1 MLVVSKLKG
10 NILLKTML
18 LNVEKLPWNARGL
31 DKKSAR
37 QWTTSNNANQFR
49 HFFSFFYSLSPY
61 LFCYSSLTLSL
72 SPSLSLLSFF
82 LSLIFFFCSYLFPL
96 LITLFVNIQLLGTE
110 RAITLS
116 LTNPKR
122 TTICLEG
129 FNLCI
134 LKHIFT
140 IHPGADVVNKFQR
153 SVAMLC

>member
-1 MLVVSKLKG
+1 MLKNCPGTHAALTKSQLVSGPLQTMQTSSDIFSPFS
-10 NILLKTML
+10 ILSLSL
-18 LNVEKLPWNARGL
+18 
-31 DKKSAR
+31 
-37 QWTTSNNANQFR
+37 F
-49 HFFSFFYSLSPY
+49 LSPY
-61 LFCYSSLTLSL
+61 LYLLEFFYSQ
-72 SPSLSLLSFF
+72 SLSLFLS

-96 LITLFVNIQLLGTE
+96 LITLFVNIQQLLGTE

-140 IHPGADVVNKFQR
+140 IHPGADVVNKF
-153 SVAMLC
+153 

>member
-1 MLVVSKLKG
+1 MLKNCPGTHAALTKSQLVSGPLQTMQTSSDIFSPFS
-10 NILLKTML
+10 ILSLHIFFAIVL
-18 LNVEKLPWNARGL
+18 L
-31 DKKSAR
+31 
-37 QWTTSNNANQFR
+37 
-49 HFFSFFYSLSPY
+49 
-61 LFCYSSLTLSL
+61 LSL
-72 SPSLSLLSFF
+72 SLPLSLLSFF

-140 IHPGADVVNKFQR
+140 IHPGADVVNKF
-153 SVAMLC
+153 

>member
-1 MLVVSKLKG
+1 MLKNCPGTHAALTKSQLVSGPLQ
-10 NILLKTML
+10 TM
-18 LNVEKLPWNARGL
+18 
-31 DKKSAR
+31 
-37 QWTTSNNANQFR
+37 QTSSDI
-49 HFFSFFYSLSPY
+49 FSPFSI
-61 LFCYSSLTLSL
+61 LSL
-72 SPSLSLLSFF
+72 SLSFSLHIFICQSSFTLNLSLSLSLFLSFF

-96 LITLFVNIQLLGTE
+96 LITLFVNIQQLLGTE

-153 SVAMLC
+153 SVAMLK